1 MTTIHRSASGYLVVT
16 KGAVESILDALGE
29 MGDRDAILREAQSM
43 ADEGIRVIAYG
54 FRTLQDLPDQIS
66 PELLEKDLN
75 FAGLVGLIDPA
86 RPEVKAAIAECHS
99 AGIHTVMITG
109 DHPATAAAIARDI
122 GLLKPGELV
131 INGRELG
138 AMSPEAYD
146 DIVEKVRVYAR
157 VSPEQKLQIV
167 RALQRQQ
174 HFVAMTGDGVNDA
187 PSLKAADIGI
197 AMGIN
202 GTDVSREAARMIL
215 LDDHFATIVR
225 AVREGRRI
233 FDNIRKFVKYIMT
246 CNGAEIWTIL
256 LAPMLGL
263 PMPLLPIH
271 LLWINLVTDGLPG
284 LALARERAEP
294 DIMRRPP
301 RRSDESIFADGIG
314 FHILWVG
321 LLMAGV
327 TLSAEAWAI
336 NKQLEH
342 WQTMVFTIL
351 AFAQLGHVLAIRSE
365 RQFLFRQGI
374 LSNLPLLGAVLLTV
388 ALQCLVIY
396 LPAANEVFHT
406 QPLDLKEL
414 LLCLAAAAVV
424 FHAVEFEKL
433 IKPIFLKRGKKAMKI
448 NISGMR

>member
-1 MTTIHRSASGYLVVT
+1 
-16 KGAVESILDALGE
+16 
-29 MGDRDAILREAQSM
+29 
-43 ADEGIRVIAYG
+43 
-54 FRTLQDLPDQIS
+54 
-66 PELLEKDLN
+66 
-75 FAGLVGLIDPA
+75 
-86 RPEVKAAIAECHS
+86 
-99 AGIHTVMITG
+99 
-109 DHPATAAAIARDI
+109 
-122 GLLKPGELV
+122 
-131 INGRELG
+131 
-138 AMSPEAYD
+138 MSPEDFD
-146 DIVEKVRVYAR
+146 DIVEKIRVYAR

-167 RALQRQQ
+167 RALQRQR

-336 NKQLEH
+336 GQRLEH

-351 AFAQLGHVLAIRSE
+351 AFAQLGHVMAIRSQ
-365 RQFLFRQGI
+365 RQFLFRQGVF
-374 LSNLPLLGAVLLTV
+374 SNLPLLGAVLLTV
-388 ALQCLVIY
+388 VLQCVVIY
-396 LPAANEVFHT
+396 LPAANQIFHT
-406 QPLDLKEL
+406 QPLSMQEL
-414 LLCLAAAAVV
+414 LICLAAAALV
-424 FHAVEFEKL
+424 FHAVEMEKF
-433 IKPIFLKRGKKAMKI
+433 IKRIIQRRKTRGGATG
-448 NISGMR
+448 NFG